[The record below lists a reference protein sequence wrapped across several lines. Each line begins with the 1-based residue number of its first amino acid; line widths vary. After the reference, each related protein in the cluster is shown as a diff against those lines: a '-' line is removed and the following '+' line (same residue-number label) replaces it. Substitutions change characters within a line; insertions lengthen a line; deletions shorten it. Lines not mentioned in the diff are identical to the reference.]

1 MKLIRATVR
10 IKGVVQGVN
19 FRYFTQRTALEHN
32 LTGCVRNLP
41 NGDVEAIFEGR
52 ESDVRKV
59 LFARPT
65 EQRPRS
71 PQQLHLVPVE
81 GTRPGD
87 GEVIARSRAYNDLS
101 IAPTKSGAVVVWTA
115 DRRTWGMVIT
125 CPK

>member
-19 FRYFTQRTALEHN
+19 FRYFTQRTALEHK

-59 LFARPT
+59 LDWCRQGPSAARVD
-65 EQRPRS
+65 EVLIDWEDYRGEF
-71 PQQLHLVPVE
+71 E
-81 GTRPGD
+81 GFR
-87 GEVIARSRAYNDLS
+87 
-101 IAPTKSGAVVVWTA
+101 VV
-115 DRRTWGMVIT
+115 R
-125 CPK
+125 